1 MELQNYCVLLYAT
14 LCVCT
19 RHCYSKDDLIMN
31 PVLSPQELG
40 IHKVGHL
47 KRIQQGIKDIKA
59 KMSVLDKTATVL

>member
-1 MELQNYCVLLYAT
+1 MEGYR
-14 LCVCT
+14 VC
-19 RHCYSKDDLIMN
+19 LFF
-31 PVLSPQELG
+31 QELG